1 MEKRDPPG
9 PAALDPRAAL
19 QALSKD
25 ELVEIVLDD
34 AKNWLAHDGLW
45 FQAVERAHGMEAAIA
60 ADGEAWERFTVLE
73 AERIMSRLGM
83 APGGGIPALL
93 RCLGQRFYSRLN
105 VQEAIEVS
113 DRRAVFVMRNCRV
126 QSARRRKGLPDFPCK
141 PVGLIEY
148 AGFARAIDPRLAT
161 RCVTCPP
168 DAPREDL
175 HCAWEFTLEEGEAAG
190 ATGGAP

>member
-1 MEKRDPPG
+1 M
-9 PAALDPRAAL
+9 

-25 ELVEIVLDD
+25 ELIEMVLDD

-60 ADGEAWERFTVLE
+60 ADRDAWERFTVIE
-73 AERIMSRLGM
+73 ARRIMSRLGM
-83 APGGGIPALL
+83 EPGGGIPALL
-93 RCLGQRFYSRLN
+93 RCLQHRFYGRLN

-141 PVGLIEY
+141 PVGLVEY
-148 AGFARAIDPRLAT
+148 AGFARAVDPRLTT

-168 DAPREDL
+168 DAPRADV
-175 HCAWEFTLEEGEAAG
+175 HCAWEFTLEEGEATAAQG
-190 ATGGAP
+190 RAP